1 MLELILSNKEG
12 LVGNVKLKGSLG
24 CSDHEMV
31 QFRMLSAARRE
42 HRRLTTLDFRKE
54 DLASW
59 GISFIESHGTK
70 TFRKEGPKRI
80 KLLGLHGSPLPS
92 CGGFTWVGS

>member
-1 MLELILSNKEG
+1 MLDLILSNKEG

-24 CSDHEMV
+24 CSGCQMV

-42 HRRLTTLDFRKE
+42 HSNLTYLGFRKA
-54 DLASW
+54 DLASL
-59 GISFIESHGTK
+59 GISFVESHGTK
-70 TFRKEGPKRI
+70 PFRKEGPKKI